1 MILQLGPETHPLVR
15 AVASTVLVLHIAG
28 GTLGIVSGTVA
39 LAARKGGT
47 AHRIAG
53 DLFGVSM
60 MVMAAIGA
68 AVSPLLPQRANV
80 VPGMLTF
87 YLVGSSWLTM
97 RPRSGLTRA
106 GEILGLLFAVA
117 TAGVGIFLGN
127 IAAAAPGGQLDHS
140 APSDYYLF
148 AGLTAFAAALDVR
161 ALVAGGLVGAARLA
175 RHLWRMLVALLI
187 GCVSLFLGQAK
198 LFPAGLRGS
207 PLMFLP
213 ELLVVGALIFWL
225 VRVWISAAP
234 ATARLRQPR
243 PRQRKGPAR
252 LFQWRRPDRPLR

>member
-1 MILQLGPETHPLVR
+1 MILQLGPETHSLVR
-15 AVASTVLVLHIAG
+15 AVASAVLVLHIAG
-28 GTLGIVSGTVA
+28 GTLGIASGSVA

-53 DLFGVSM
+53 DIFVVSM

-97 RPRSGLTRA
+97 RSRGRLTRA
-106 GEILGLLFAVA
+106 GEVLGLLFAVA
-117 TAGVGIFLGN
+117 TAGLGIYFGN
-127 IAAAAPGGQLDHS
+127 VAAAAPSGQLDHS

-161 ALVAGGLVGAARLA
+161 ALLVVGGLVGAARLA

-198 LFPAGLRGS
+198 VFPAALRGS

-213 ELLVVGALIFWL
+213 ELLVAGALIFWL
-225 VRVWISAAP
+225 ARVWIMG
-234 ATARLRQPR
+234 RGR
-243 PRQRKGPAR
+243 PRV
-252 LFQWRRPDRPLR
+252 LRSQ